1 MEKDLI
7 QQPSSCQRIAFV
19 GPESTGKTTLSQTMA
34 TLHHTEW
41 VREYMRLYLQEK
53 WDKQRAVC
61 TWEDLLPI
69 AKGQVHLENEALS
82 KAKQYLFCDTCLL
95 ELVIYSYIYYGKCD
109 PVIEKHALSH
119 KYDYIFLTYIDTPW
133 VADDLRDKPHER
145 EEVFAFFKEFLEKKS
160 IPFHLLKGNL
170 DDRVE
175 QINQKLK
182 RWKN

>member
-7 QQPSSCQRIAFV
+7 QQPSLCQRIAFV

-109 PVIEKHALSH
+109 PVIERQALNH
-119 KYDYIFLTYIDTPW
+119 KYEHIFLTYIDTPW

-145 EEVFAFFKEFLEKKS
+145 EEVFAFFKDFLEKKS
-160 IPFHLLKGNL
+160 IPFHLLKGNI

-175 QINQKLK
+175 QINQKLT
-182 RWKN
+182 R

>member
-1 MEKDLI
+1 M
-7 QQPSSCQRIAFV
+7 AF
-19 GPESTGKTTLSQTMA
+19 
-34 TLHHTEW
+34 LHHTEW

-53 WDKQRAVC
+53 WDKQCAVC

-69 AKGQVHLENEALS
+69 AKGQVRLENEALS

-95 ELVIYSYIYYGKCD
+95 ELVIYSYIYYGKCE
-109 PVIEKHALSH
+109 PIIEQHALSH
-119 KYDYIFLTYIDTPW
+119 KYDHIFLTYIDTPW

-145 EEVFAFFKEFLEKKS
+145 EEVFAFFKDFLEKKS

-170 DDRVE
+170 DNRVE

-182 RWKN
+182 R

>member
-7 QQPSSCQRIAFV
+7 QQPSLCQRIAFV
-19 GPESTGKTTLSQTMA
+19 GPESTGKTTLSERMA
-34 TLHHTEW
+34 FLHHTEW

-53 WDKQRAVC
+53 WDKQHAVC

-95 ELVIYSYIYYGKCD
+95 ELVIYSYIYYGKCE
-109 PVIEKHALSH
+109 PIIEQHALSH
-119 KYDYIFLTYIDTPW
+119 KYDHIFLTYIDTPW

-145 EEVFAFFKEFLEKKS
+145 EEVFAFFKDFLEKKS

-182 RWKN
+182 R

>member
-19 GPESTGKTTLSQTMA
+19 GPESTGKTTLSERMA
-34 TLHHTEW
+34 FLHHTEW

-53 WDKQRAVC
+53 WDKQCAVC

-69 AKGQVHLENEALS
+69 AKGQVRLENEALS

-95 ELVIYSYIYYGKCD
+95 ELVIYSYIYYGKCE
-109 PVIEKHALSH
+109 PIIEQHALSH
-119 KYDYIFLTYIDTPW
+119 KYDHIFLTYIDTPW

-145 EEVFAFFKEFLEKKS
+145 EEVFAFFKDFLEKKS

-182 RWKN
+182 R

>member
-7 QQPSSCQRIAFV
+7 QQPSLCKRIAFV
-19 GPESTGKTTLSQTMA
+19 GPESTGKTTLSERMA
-34 TLHHTEW
+34 FLHHTEW

-69 AKGQVHLENEALS
+69 AKGQVCLENEALS
-82 KAKQYLFCDTCLL
+82 RAEQYLFCDTCLL
-95 ELVIYSYIYYGKCD
+95 ELVIYSYIYYGKCE
-109 PVIEKHALSH
+109 PIIEQHALSH
-119 KYDYIFLTYIDTPW
+119 KYDHIFLTYIDTPW

-145 EEVFAFFKEFLEKKS
+145 EEVFAFFNDFLEKKS

-182 RWKN
+182 R

>member
-7 QQPSSCQRIAFV
+7 QQPSLCKRIAFV
-19 GPESTGKTTLSQTMA
+19 GPESTGKTTLSERMA
-34 TLHHTEW
+34 FLHHTEW

-53 WDKQRAVC
+53 WDKQCAVC

-69 AKGQVHLENEALS
+69 AKGQVCLENEALS
-82 KAKQYLFCDTCLL
+82 RAEQYLFCDTCLL
-95 ELVIYSYIYYGKCD
+95 ELVIYSYIYYGKCE
-109 PVIEKHALSH
+109 PIIEQHALSH
-119 KYDYIFLTYIDTPW
+119 KYDHIFLTYIDTPW

-145 EEVFAFFKEFLEKKS
+145 EEVFAFFKDFLEKKS

-182 RWKN
+182 R

>member
-7 QQPSSCQRIAFV
+7 QQPSYCQRIAFV
-19 GPESTGKTTLSQTMA
+19 GPESTGKTTLSERMA
-34 TLHHTEW
+34 FLHHTEW

-53 WDKQRAVC
+53 WDKQCAVC

-69 AKGQVHLENEALS
+69 AKGQVRLENEALS

-95 ELVIYSYIYYGKCD
+95 ELVIYSYIYYGKCE
-109 PVIEKHALSH
+109 PIIEQHALSH
-119 KYDYIFLTYIDTPW
+119 KYDHIFLTYIDTPW

-145 EEVFAFFKEFLEKKS
+145 EEVFAFFKDFLEKNS

-182 RWKN
+182 R

>member
-7 QQPSSCQRIAFV
+7 QQPSLCKRIAFV
-19 GPESTGKTTLSQTMA
+19 GPESTGKTTLSERMA
-34 TLHHTEW
+34 FLHHTEW

-53 WDKQRAVC
+53 WDKQCAVC

-69 AKGQVHLENEALS
+69 A

-95 ELVIYSYIYYGKCD
+95 ELVIYSYIYYGKCE
-109 PVIEKHALSH
+109 PIIEQHALSH
-119 KYDYIFLTYIDTPW
+119 KYDHIFLTYIDTPW

-145 EEVFAFFKEFLEKKS
+145 EEVFAFFKDFLEKKS

-182 RWKN
+182 R

>member
-7 QQPSSCQRIAFV
+7 QQPSLCQRIAFV
-19 GPESTGKTTLSQTMA
+19 GPESTGKTTLSERMA
-34 TLHHTEW
+34 FLHHTEW

-53 WDKQRAVC
+53 WDKQCAVC

-69 AKGQVHLENEALS
+69 AKGQVRLENEALS

-95 ELVIYSYIYYGKCD
+95 ELVIYSYIYYGKCE
-109 PVIEKHALSH
+109 PIIEQHALSH
-119 KYDYIFLTYIDTPW
+119 KYDHIFLTYIDTPW

-145 EEVFAFFKEFLEKKS
+145 EEVFAFLKDFLEKKS

-182 RWKN
+182 R

>member
-7 QQPSSCQRIAFV
+7 QQPSLCQRIAFV

-95 ELVIYSYIYYGKCD
+95 ELVIYSYIYYGKCE
-109 PVIEKHALSH
+109 PIIEQHALSH
-119 KYDYIFLTYIDTPW
+119 KYDHIFLTYIDTPW

-145 EEVFAFFKEFLEKKS
+145 EEVFAFFKDFLEKKS
-160 IPFHLLKGNL
+160 IPFHLLKGNI

-182 RWKN
+182 R

>member
-19 GPESTGKTTLSQTMA
+19 GPESTGKTTLSERMA
-34 TLHHTEW
+34 FLHHTEW

-53 WDKQRAVC
+53 WDKQCAVC

-69 AKGQVHLENEALS
+69 AKGQVRLENEALS

-95 ELVIYSYIYYGKCD
+95 ELVIYSYIYYGKCE
-109 PVIEKHALSH
+109 PIIEQHALSH
-119 KYDYIFLTYIDTPW
+119 KYDHIFLTYIDTPW

-145 EEVFAFFKEFLEKKS
+145 EEVFAFFKDFLEKKS

-170 DDRVE
+170 DNRVE

-182 RWKN
+182 R

>member
-1 MEKDLI
+1 M
-7 QQPSSCQRIAFV
+7 AF
-19 GPESTGKTTLSQTMA
+19 
-34 TLHHTEW
+34 LHHTEW

-53 WDKQRAVC
+53 WDKQCAIC

-69 AKGQVHLENEALS
+69 AKGQVRLENEALS

-95 ELVIYSYIYYGKCD
+95 ELVIYSYIYYGKCE
-109 PVIEKHALSH
+109 PIIEQHALSH
-119 KYDYIFLTYIDTPW
+119 KYDHIFLTYIDTPW
-133 VADDLRDKPHER
+133 VADDLRDKPYER
-145 EEVFAFFKEFLEKKS
+145 EEVFAFFKDFLEKKS

-182 RWKN
+182 R

>member
-53 WDKQRAVC
+53 WDKQCAVC

-69 AKGQVHLENEALS
+69 AKGQVRLENEALS

-95 ELVIYSYIYYGKCD
+95 ELVIYSYIYYGKCE
-109 PVIEKHALSH
+109 PIIEQHALSQ
-119 KYDYIFLTYIDTPW
+119 KYDHIFLTYIDTPW

-145 EEVFAFFKEFLEKKS
+145 EEVFAFFKDFLEKKS

-170 DDRVE
+170 DNRVE

-182 RWKN
+182 R

>member
-1 MEKDLI
+1 M
-7 QQPSSCQRIAFV
+7 AF
-19 GPESTGKTTLSQTMA
+19 
-34 TLHHTEW
+34 LHHTEW

-53 WDKQRAVC
+53 WDKQCAVC

-69 AKGQVHLENEALS
+69 AKGQVRLENEALS

-95 ELVIYSYIYYGKCD
+95 ELVIYSYIYYGKCE
-109 PVIEKHALSH
+109 PIIEQHALSH
-119 KYDYIFLTYIDTPW
+119 KYDHIFLTYIDTPW

-145 EEVFAFFKEFLEKKS
+145 EEIFAFFKDFLEKKS

-175 QINQKLK
+175 QINRKLK
-182 RWKN
+182 R

>member
-7 QQPSSCQRIAFV
+7 QQPSLCQRIAFV
-19 GPESTGKTTLSQTMA
+19 GPESTGKTTLSERMA
-34 TLHHTEW
+34 FLHHTEW

-53 WDKQRAVC
+53 WDKQCAVW

-69 AKGQVHLENEALS
+69 AKGQVRLENEALS

-95 ELVIYSYIYYGKCD
+95 ELVIYSYIYYGKCE
-109 PVIEKHALSH
+109 PIIEQHALSH
-119 KYDYIFLTYIDTPW
+119 KYDHIFLTYIDTPW

-145 EEVFAFFKEFLEKKS
+145 EEVFAFFKDFLEKKS

>member
-1 MEKDLI
+1 M
-7 QQPSSCQRIAFV
+7 AF
-19 GPESTGKTTLSQTMA
+19 
-34 TLHHTEW
+34 LHHTEW

-53 WDKQRAVC
+53 WDKQCAIC

-69 AKGQVHLENEALS
+69 AKGQVRLENEALS

-95 ELVIYSYIYYGKCD
+95 ELVIYSYIYYGKCE
-109 PVIEKHALSH
+109 PIIEQHALSH
-119 KYDYIFLTYIDTPW
+119 KYDHIFLTYIDTPW

-145 EEVFAFFKEFLEKKS
+145 EEVFAFFKDFLEKKS

-182 RWKN
+182 R

>member
-7 QQPSSCQRIAFV
+7 QQPSLCKRIAFV
-19 GPESTGKTTLSQTMA
+19 GPESTGKTTLSERMA
-34 TLHHTEW
+34 FLHRTEW

-82 KAKQYLFCDTCLL
+82 RAEQYLFCDTCLL
-95 ELVIYSYIYYGKCD
+95 ELVIYSYIYYGKCE
-109 PVIEKHALSH
+109 PIIEQHALSH
-119 KYDYIFLTYIDTPW
+119 KYDHIFLTYIDTPW

-145 EEVFAFFKEFLEKKS
+145 EEVFAFFKDFLEKKS

-182 RWKN
+182 R

>member
-1 MEKDLI
+1 M
-7 QQPSSCQRIAFV
+7 AF
-19 GPESTGKTTLSQTMA
+19 
-34 TLHHTEW
+34 LHHTEW

-53 WDKQRAVC
+53 WDKQCAVC

-69 AKGQVHLENEALS
+69 AKGQVRLENEALS

-95 ELVIYSYIYYGKCD
+95 ELVIYSYIYYGKCE
-109 PVIEKHALSH
+109 PIIEQHALSH
-119 KYDYIFLTYIDTPW
+119 KYDHIFLTYIDTPW

-145 EEVFAFFKEFLEKKS
+145 EEIFAFFKDFLEKKS

-182 RWKN
+182 R

>member
-1 MEKDLI
+1 MEKDFI

-19 GPESTGKTTLSQTMA
+19 GPESTGKTTLSERMA
-34 TLHHTEW
+34 FLHHTEW

-53 WDKQRAVC
+53 WDKQCAVC

-69 AKGQVHLENEALS
+69 AKGQVRLENEALS

-95 ELVIYSYIYYGKCD
+95 ELVIYSYIYYGKCE
-109 PVIEKHALSH
+109 PIIEQHALSH
-119 KYDYIFLTYIDTPW
+119 KYDHIFLTYIDTPW

-145 EEVFAFFKEFLEKKS
+145 EEVFAFFKDFLEKKS

-170 DDRVE
+170 DNRVE

-182 RWKN
+182 

>member
-7 QQPSSCQRIAFV
+7 QQPSLCQRIAFV

-95 ELVIYSYIYYGKCD
+95 ELVIYSYIYYGKCE
-109 PVIEKHALSH
+109 PIIEQHALSH
-119 KYDYIFLTYIDTPW
+119 KYDHIFLTYIDTPW

-145 EEVFAFFKEFLEKKS
+145 EEVFAFFKDFLEKKS

-182 RWKN
+182 R

>member
-7 QQPSSCQRIAFV
+7 QQPSLYKRIAFV
-19 GPESTGKTTLSQTMA
+19 GPESTGKTTLSERMA
-34 TLHHTEW
+34 FLHHTEW

-53 WDKQRAVC
+53 WDKQCAVC

-69 AKGQVHLENEALS
+69 AKGQVRLENEALS

-95 ELVIYSYIYYGKCD
+95 ELVIYSYIYYGKCE
-109 PVIEKHALSH
+109 PIIEQHALSH
-119 KYDYIFLTYIDTPW
+119 KYDHIFLTYIDTPW

-145 EEVFAFFKEFLEKKS
+145 EEVFAFFKDFLEKKS

-182 RWKN
+182 R

>member
-7 QQPSSCQRIAFV
+7 QQPSLCQRIAFV
-19 GPESTGKTTLSQTMA
+19 GPESTGKTTLSERMA
-34 TLHHTEW
+34 FLHHTEW

-53 WDKQRAVC
+53 WDKQCAVC

-69 AKGQVHLENEALS
+69 AKGQVRLENEALS

-95 ELVIYSYIYYGKCD
+95 ELVIYSYIYYGKCE
-109 PVIEKHALSH
+109 PIIEQHALSH
-119 KYDYIFLTYIDTPW
+119 KYDHIFLTYIDTPW

-145 EEVFAFFKEFLEKKS
+145 EEVFAFFKDFLEKKS

-182 RWKN
+182 R

>member
-7 QQPSSCQRIAFV
+7 QQPSLCKRITFV
-19 GPESTGKTTLSQTMA
+19 GPESTGKTTLSERMA
-34 TLHHTEW
+34 FLHHTEW

-53 WDKQRAVC
+53 WDKQCAVC

-69 AKGQVHLENEALS
+69 AKGQVRLENEALS

-95 ELVIYSYIYYGKCD
+95 ELVIYSYIYYGKCE
-109 PVIEKHALSH
+109 PIIEQHALSH
-119 KYDYIFLTYIDTPW
+119 KYDHIFLTYIDTPW

-145 EEVFAFFKEFLEKKS
+145 EEIFAFFKDFLEKKS

-170 DDRVE
+170 DNRVE

-182 RWKN
+182 R

>member
-1 MEKDLI
+1 M
-7 QQPSSCQRIAFV
+7 AF
-19 GPESTGKTTLSQTMA
+19 
-34 TLHHTEW
+34 LHHTEW

-53 WDKQRAVC
+53 WDKQCAVC

-69 AKGQVHLENEALS
+69 AKGQVRLENEALS

-95 ELVIYSYIYYGKCD
+95 ELVIYSYIYYGKCE
-109 PVIEKHALSH
+109 PIIEQHALSH
-119 KYDYIFLTYIDTPW
+119 KYDHIFLTYIDTPW

-145 EEVFAFFKEFLEKKS
+145 EEVFAFFKDFLEKKS

-182 RWKN
+182 R

>member
-7 QQPSSCQRIAFV
+7 QQPSLCKRIAFV
-19 GPESTGKTTLSQTMA
+19 GLESTGKTTLSERMA
-34 TLHHTEW
+34 FLHHTEW

-53 WDKQRAVC
+53 WDKQCAIC

-69 AKGQVHLENEALS
+69 AKGQVRLENEALS

-95 ELVIYSYIYYGKCD
+95 ELVIYSYIYYGKCE
-109 PVIEKHALSH
+109 PIIEQHALSH
-119 KYDYIFLTYIDTPW
+119 KYDHIFLTYIDTPW

-145 EEVFAFFKEFLEKKS
+145 EEVFAFFKDFLEKKS

-182 RWKN
+182 R

>member
-53 WDKQRAVC
+53 WDKQCAVC

-69 AKGQVHLENEALS
+69 AKGQVRLENEALS

-95 ELVIYSYIYYGKCD
+95 ELVIYSYIYYGKCE
-109 PVIEKHALSH
+109 PIIEQHALSH
-119 KYDYIFLTYIDTPW
+119 KYDHIFLTYIDTPW

-145 EEVFAFFKEFLEKKS
+145 EEVFAFFKDFLEKKS

-170 DDRVE
+170 DNRVE

-182 RWKN
+182 R

>member
-1 MEKDLI
+1 M
-7 QQPSSCQRIAFV
+7 AF
-19 GPESTGKTTLSQTMA
+19 
-34 TLHHTEW
+34 LHHTEW

-53 WDKQRAVC
+53 WDKQCAVC

-69 AKGQVHLENEALS
+69 AKGQVRLENEALS

-95 ELVIYSYIYYGKCD
+95 ELVIYSYIYYGKCE
-109 PVIEKHALSH
+109 PVIEQHALSH
-119 KYDYIFLTYIDTPW
+119 KYDHIFLTYIDTPW

-145 EEVFAFFKEFLEKKS
+145 EEVFAFFKDFLEKKS
-160 IPFHLLKGNL
+160 IPFHLLKGNI

-182 RWKN
+182 R

>member
-7 QQPSSCQRIAFV
+7 QQPSLCQRIAFV

-95 ELVIYSYIYYGKCD
+95 ELVIYSYIYYGKCE
-109 PVIEKHALSH
+109 PIIEQHALSH
-119 KYDYIFLTYIDTPW
+119 KYDHIFLTYIDTPW

-145 EEVFAFFKEFLEKKS
+145 EEVFGFFKDFLEKKS
-160 IPFHLLKGNL
+160 IPFHLLKGNI

-175 QINQKLK
+175 QINQKLT
-182 RWKN
+182 R

>member
-7 QQPSSCQRIAFV
+7 QQPSLCQRIAFV
-19 GPESTGKTTLSQTMA
+19 GPESTGKTTLSERMA
-34 TLHHTEW
+34 FLHHTEW

-69 AKGQVHLENEALS
+69 AKGQVRLENEALS

-95 ELVIYSYIYYGKCD
+95 ELVIYSYIYYGKCE
-109 PVIEKHALSH
+109 PIIEQHALSH
-119 KYDYIFLTYIDTPW
+119 KYDHIFLTYIDTPW

-145 EEVFAFFKEFLEKKS
+145 EEVFAFFKDFLEKKS

-182 RWKN
+182 R

>member
-7 QQPSSCQRIAFV
+7 QQPSLCKRIAFV
-19 GPESTGKTTLSQTMA
+19 GPESTGKTTLSERMA
-34 TLHHTEW
+34 FLHHTEW

-53 WDKQRAVC
+53 WDKQCAVC

-69 AKGQVHLENEALS
+69 AKALS

-95 ELVIYSYIYYGKCD
+95 ELVIYSYIYYGKCE
-109 PVIEKHALSH
+109 PIIEQHALSH
-119 KYDYIFLTYIDTPW
+119 KYDHIFLTYIDTPW

-145 EEVFAFFKEFLEKKS
+145 EEVFAFFKDFLEKKS

-182 RWKN
+182 R

>member
-7 QQPSSCQRIAFV
+7 QQPSLYKRIAFV
-19 GPESTGKTTLSQTMA
+19 GPESTGKTTLSERMA
-34 TLHHTEW
+34 FLHHTEW

-53 WDKQRAVC
+53 WDKQCAVC

-69 AKGQVHLENEALS
+69 AKGQVRLENEALS

-95 ELVIYSYIYYGKCD
+95 ELVIYSYIYYGKCE
-109 PVIEKHALSH
+109 PIIEQHALSH
-119 KYDYIFLTYIDTPW
+119 KYDHIFLTYIDTPW

-145 EEVFAFFKEFLEKKS
+145 EEVFAFFKDFLEKKS
-160 IPFHLLKGNL
+160 IPFQLLKGNL
-170 DDRVE
+170 DNRVE

-182 RWKN
+182 R

>member
-7 QQPSSCQRIAFV
+7 QQPSLCKRITFV
-19 GPESTGKTTLSQTMA
+19 GPESTGKTTLSERMA
-34 TLHHTEW
+34 FLHHTEW

-53 WDKQRAVC
+53 WDKQCAVC

-69 AKGQVHLENEALS
+69 AKGQVRLENEALS

-95 ELVIYSYIYYGKCD
+95 ELVIYSYIYYGKCE
-109 PVIEKHALSH
+109 PIIEQHALSH
-119 KYDYIFLTYIDTPW
+119 KYDHIFLTYIDTPW

-145 EEVFAFFKEFLEKKS
+145 EEIFAFFKDFLEKKS

-182 RWKN
+182 R

>member
-7 QQPSSCQRIAFV
+7 QQPSLCKRIAFV
-19 GPESTGKTTLSQTMA
+19 GPESTGKTTLSERMA
-34 TLHHTEW
+34 FLHHTEW

-53 WDKQRAVC
+53 WDKQCAVC

-69 AKGQVHLENEALS
+69 AKGQVRLENEALS

-95 ELVIYSYIYYGKCD
+95 ELVIYSYIYYGKCERI
-109 PVIEKHALSH
+109 IEQHALSH
-119 KYDYIFLTYIDTPW
+119 KYYHIFLTYIDTPW

-145 EEVFAFFKEFLEKKS
+145 EEVFAFFKDFLEKKS

-182 RWKN
+182 R